1 MSNSRWFA
9 VLATALMVAA
19 PVAAQEEQP
28 TTMVAKNYFLTVF
41 PGQGAQ
47 FEAAYKSHVQWHVDN
62 DDDWYWHTWQ
72 IENGENM
79 GQYIVRTGD
88 HEWADFDGR
97 DEYDA
102 RDSAHYVEYVSPYV
116 QSLSSNLVVS
126 APSLSKWPDGG
137 VPKMVEVSVFEVR
150 PDSAR
155 AFYHAIENFH
165 DVIVEKDMAF
175 NYAWSW
181 IANGGDGQ
189 TWVLA
194 VPFNSWAE
202 YGANFDIPFWKM
214 VEEVYGDFETD
225 MIRKLWSKSVSA
237 QKSFIAVYRP
247 DLSYNPAR

>member
-1 MSNSRWFA
+1 MNNSRWFA
-9 VLATALMVAA
+9 VLATALVVAA

-28 TTMVAKNYFLTVF
+28 PTMVAKNYFLTVF

-97 DEYDA
+97 E
-102 RDSAHYVEYVSPYV
+102 
-116 QSLSSNLVVS
+116 
-126 APSLSKWPDGG
+126 
-137 VPKMVEVSVFEVR
+137 
-150 PDSAR
+150 
-155 AFYHAIENFH
+155 
-165 DVIVEKDMAF
+165 
-175 NYAWSW
+175 
-181 IANGGDGQ
+181 
-189 TWVLA
+189 
-194 VPFNSWAE
+194 E